1 MSAGAV
7 PPELRYTKSHE
18 WVRTEGDETVVGITD
33 HAQQELTDIVFVD
46 LPKVGTEVTAGASA
60 LVLESVKTVA
70 DVYAPCQGTSSP
82 STTRSSPTRNSS
94 TARRTPTGGCSA
106 SSGRRVRPRPRP
118 SPPPSTPR
126 SRRPTRTDRLAHAPR
141 AARNRSAARSTVSG
155 GTGATG
161 PRVAS
166 DSTAARIEA
175 GSGAHRTTPGPSGP

>member
-70 DVYAPCQGTSSP
+70 D
-82 STTRSSPTRNSS
+82 
-94 TARRTPTGGCSA
+94 
-106 SSGRRVRPRPRP
+106 
-118 SPPPSTPR
+118 
-126 SRRPTRTDRLAHAPR
+126 
-141 AARNRSAARSTVSG
+141 
-155 GTGATG
+155 
-161 PRVAS
+161 
-166 DSTAARIEA
+166 
-175 GSGAHRTTPGPSGP
+175 